1 MKKLDD
7 FFFGVKRVDESCFD
21 IFAPFYEARG
31 KQYLYPVFY
40 QSIVQMIAAGGF
52 FYVIHR
58 YRADKVLAIYK
69 RSSIMGNFSVILHI
83 APISLTGSRDNEV
96 ELLQTCMRY
105 GITAKLSDEDIKRY
119 KIPRRLCS
127 AISGNCEF
135 LYDAENGY
143 EMRGPEYRKLRNSVK
158 QVTRR
163 DDFHI
168 KMGMS
173 TDITRL
179 VTKWDSHNHATKE
192 KKERTTQ
199 SLNIKRI
206 AGLKTDR
213 MHILRVYIGES
224 LEIFSVLEKLTEK
237 CWCIVFEMRN
247 YNGVLKEV
255 TPSIHY
261 YNCKRA
267 LSSNRSGQR
276 TLLNKGASLNI
287 AGMHRAKE
295 RLRPVHRQQIY
306 KIAPIN
312 RMNAVELKKIFR

>member
-1 MKKLDD
+1 MANIND
-7 FFFGVKRVDESCFD
+7 FLTGIRRIDETCFET
-21 IFAPFYEARG
+21 FAPFYEARS
-31 KQYLYPVFY
+31 KHYLYPVFY
-40 QSIVQMIAAGGF
+40 QSITQMIAAGGF
-52 FYVIHR
+52 FYAIHR
-58 YRADKVLAIYK
+58 YGSDKVLAIYK
-69 RSSIMGNFSVILHI
+69 RSSIMGNWSVILHI
-83 APISLTGSRDNEV
+83 APISITGSRENEV
-96 ELLQTCMRY
+96 RLIQACRRC
-105 GITAKLSDEDIKRY
+105 GISAKLSDEDIKRY
-119 KIPRRLCS
+119 KVPLSICTP
-127 AISGNCEF
+127 ISGNCEF
-135 LYDAENGY
+135 LYDAGIGY
-143 EMRGPEYRKLRNSVK
+143 KMQGAQFRKLRNRVK
-158 QVTRR
+158 QITKRA
-163 DDFHI
+163 DFHI
-168 KMGMS
+168 ETGMS
-173 TDITRL
+173 ADITSL
-179 VTKWDSHNHATKE
+179 VAKWDSHNHATKE
-192 KKERTTQ
+192 KTERTTQ

-206 AGLKTDR
+206 AGLKTER

-247 YNGVLKEV
+247 YNGVLKDV